1 MMRQTTISKLDD
13 LVSKL
18 VANAKFATVDEVL
31 SSKKTTLFDLLKYG
45 IRKESKILSSL
56 WNVNVVNV
64 AKTPRQLNYVA
75 SEVEYKLRKRFL
87 KDSSLKSVWL
97 AFESKSSEDK

>member
-18 VANAKFATVDEVL
+18 VANVKFATVEEVL
-31 SSKKTTLFDLLKYG
+31 SSKKTTLFDVLKYW
-45 IRKESKILSSL
+45 IRKESKMMNSS
-56 WNVNVVNV
+56 WNVNAVNV
-64 AKTPRQLNYVA
+64 TKTPRQFNYVA

-87 KDSSLKSVWL
+87 KDSSLKSVLL
-97 AFESKSSEDK
+97 AFESKSSESK

>member
-1 MMRQTTISKLDD
+1 MMRQTTISKLDY

-18 VANAKFATVDEVL
+18 VANAKFATVEEVL

-45 IRKESKILSSL
+45 IRKESKMMKSW
-56 WNVNVVNV
+56 WNVNAVNV

-87 KDSSLKSVWL
+87 KDSNLKSVWL
-97 AFESKSSEDK
+97 AFESKSSESK